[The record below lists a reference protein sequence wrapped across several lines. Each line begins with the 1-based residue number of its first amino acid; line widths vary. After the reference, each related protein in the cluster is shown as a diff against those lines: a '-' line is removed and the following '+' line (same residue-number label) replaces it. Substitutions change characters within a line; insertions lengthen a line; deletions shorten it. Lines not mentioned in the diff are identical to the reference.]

1 MVAVEMWA
9 DLAVGGVGHC
19 RLTGV
24 EAVGTVG
31 LLSGSCRDGLSSCRA
46 GAQGPDFFLFFAGD
60 ESTTSTTNH
69 MILEQVYSSL
79 GSPLPTSRE
88 TYALTAHETI
98 VRRDRDMV
106 ERSHTRRTSKASS
119 H

>member
-24 EAVGTVG
+24 GAVGTVG

-46 GAQGPDFFLFFAGD
+46 GGAGGGSQLGGPQR
-60 ESTTSTTNH
+60 TTFKSH
-69 MILEQVYSSL
+69 GGPPSSL
-79 GSPLPTSRE
+79 GARE
-88 TYALTAHETI
+88 GL
-98 VRRDRDMV
+98 
-106 ERSHTRRTSKASS
+106 
-119 H
+119 